1 MRKLVQLFVLIPLL
15 AAGLLSCNKEE
26 EVVKDR
32 GTGNVKMSF
41 GFSENPEGRAVPA
54 SGKKP
59 TTSWRDNVKDLI
71 ILFAKDGV
79 VVDARSVTPPTAAD
93 LSEQSVSLK
102 NIPANTDCDVYV
114 VANSGQTGISRPGW
128 TPENAKGRRTQDLLM
143 ALTTATMPAGV
154 TGTGYNS
161 PAEIFMANQRV
172 TIQADKDNN
181 ITTPFALTRVVSLIR
196 VRLVPKGDN
205 LSKIDFTG
213 AGKAFVFLR
222 RVSPSMNVL
231 KTFTTVTP
239 TDGVFVN
246 QPFLGTEP
254 NTGYAGTG
262 NILDAA
268 NGVTCYRDFLCFPG
282 GSATAGAQKFDI
294 MIKGTT
300 KTTDYIPAGATT
312 PLAINTPVYWSGAIS
327 QAVASNGILEVV
339 VTVQSVGDKDEP
351 EVGSYGNLTIKVNLV
366 PWGNI
371 TQTELPV

>member
-1 MRKLVQLFVLIPLL
+1 MRKLVQLFVLTPLL
-15 AAGLLSCNKEE
+15 VTGLLSCNKDE
-26 EVVKDR
+26 EVVTDR

-41 GFSENPEGRAVPA
+41 GFSENPEGRAVLV

-59 TTSWRDNVKDLI
+59 TTSWTGNIKDLI

-79 VVDARSVTPPTAAD
+79 VVDARSVNPPTGTDIA
-93 LSEQSVSLK
+93 EKTVSLK
-102 NIPANTDCDVYV
+102 NIPANTNCDVYV
-114 VANSGQTGISRPGW
+114 IANSGQTDISRQGW
-128 TPENAKGRRTQDLLM
+128 TPENAKGRRVQDLMM
-143 ALTTATMPAGV
+143 ALTTATMPVG
-154 TGTGYNS
+154 GTGYNP

-172 TIQADKDNN
+172 TIEADKDNN

-213 AGKAFVFLR
+213 AGKAFIFLR

-231 KTFTTVTP
+231 KTFTAVVP

-254 NTGYAGTG
+254 TDGYAGTG

-300 KTTDYIPAGATT
+300 KTADYIPAGATT
-312 PLAINTPVYWSGAIS
+312 PLVVNSPVYWSGAIS

-339 VTVQSVGDKDEP
+339 VTVQSVGEKDEP

-366 PWGNI
+366 EWGNI

>member
-1 MRKLVQLFVLIPLL
+1 MRKLVQLFVLTPLL
-15 AAGLLSCNKEE
+15 VTGLLSCNKDE
-26 EVVKDR
+26 EVVTDR

-41 GFSENPEGRAVPA
+41 GFSENPEGRAVPV

-59 TTSWRDNVKDLI
+59 TTSWTGNIKDLI

-79 VVDARSVTPPTAAD
+79 VVDARSVNPPTGTDIA
-93 LSEQSVSLK
+93 EKTVSLK
-102 NIPANTDCDVYV
+102 NIPANTNCDVYV
-114 VANSGQTGISRPGW
+114 IANSGQTDISRQGW
-128 TPENAKGRRTQDLLM
+128 TPENAKGRRVQDLMM
-143 ALTTATMPAGV
+143 ALTTATMPVGV
-154 TGTGYNS
+154 TGTGYNP

-172 TIQADKDNN
+172 TIEADKDNN

-213 AGKAFVFLR
+213 AGKAFIFLR

-231 KTFTTVTP
+231 KAFTAVVP

-254 NTGYAGTG
+254 TDGYAGTG

-300 KTTDYIPAGATT
+300 KTADYIPAGATT
-312 PLAINTPVYWSGAIS
+312 PLVVNSPVYWSGAIS

-339 VTVQSVGDKDEP
+339 VTVQSVGEKDEP

-366 PWGNI
+366 EWGNI

>member
-1 MRKLVQLFVLIPLL
+1 MRKLVQLFVLTPLL
-15 AAGLLSCNKEE
+15 VTGLLSCNKDE
-26 EVVKDR
+26 EVVTDR

-41 GFSENPEGRAVPA
+41 GFSENPEGRAVPV

-59 TTSWRDNVKDLI
+59 TTSWTGNIKDLI

-79 VVDARSVTPPTAAD
+79 VVDARSVNPPTGAD
-93 LSEQSVSLK
+93 IAEKTVSLK
-102 NIPANTDCDVYV
+102 NIPANTGCDVYV
-114 VANSGQTGISRPGW
+114 IANSGQTDISRQGW
-128 TPENAKGRRTQDLLM
+128 TPENAKGRRVQDLMM

-154 TGTGYNS
+154 TGTGYNP

-172 TIQADKDNN
+172 TIEADKDNN

-213 AGKAFVFLR
+213 AGKAFIFLR

-231 KTFTTVTP
+231 KAFTAVVP

-246 QPFLGTEP
+246 QPFLSTEP
-254 NTGYAGTG
+254 TDGYAGTG
-262 NILDAA
+262 NILDVA

-300 KTTDYIPAGATT
+300 KTADYIPAGATA
-312 PLAINTPVYWSGAIS
+312 PLVVNSPVYWSGAIS

-339 VTVQSVGDKDEP
+339 VTVQSVGEKDEP

-366 PWGNI
+366 EWGNI

>member
-41 GFSENPEGRAVPA
+41 GFSENPEGRAVPV

-79 VVDARSVTPPTAAD
+79 VVDARSVTPPKAAD
-93 LSEQSVSLK
+93 LSAQSVNLK
-102 NIPANTDCDVYV
+102 NIPANTNCDVYV
-114 VANSGQTGISRPGW
+114 IANSGQTGISRQGW
-128 TPENAKGRRTQDLLM
+128 TPENAKGRRVQDLLM
-143 ALTTATMPAGV
+143 ALTTATMPTGV
-154 TGTGYNS
+154 TGAGYNP
-161 PAEIFMANQRV
+161 PAEIFMADQRV
-172 TIQADKDNN
+172 TIEADKDNN

-213 AGKAFVFLR
+213 TDKAFIFLR
-222 RVSPSMNVL
+222 RVSPSMDVL
-231 KTFTTVTP
+231 KTFTAVVP
-239 TDGVFVN
+239 ADGVFVN
-246 QPFLGTEP
+246 QPFLSTEP
-254 NTGYAGTG
+254 TDGYAGAG
-262 NILDAA
+262 NILG

-294 MIKGTT
+294 MIRGTT
-300 KTTDYIPAGATT
+300 KTNNYIPAGATT
-312 PLAINTPVYWSGAIS
+312 PLPVNSPVYWSGAIS
-327 QAVASNGILEVV
+327 QPVASNRILEVV
-339 VTVQSVGDKDEP
+339 VTVQSVGEKDEP
-351 EVGSYGNLTIKVNLV
+351 GVGSYGNLTIKVNLV
-366 PWGNI
+366 EWGNI